1 MVDEPGDIEQ
11 VHMRAQAIFE
21 SRELAR
27 RWMASPVP
35 ALQGQKPEELVKT
48 LEGRKSVIAALKKLE
63 TGDFS

>member
-1 MVDEPGDIEQ
+1 MVTEPGDIEQ
-11 VHMRAQAIFE
+11 VYMRAQAIFE

-35 ALQGQKPEELVKT
+35 ALQDQKPEELVKT
-48 LEGRKSVIAALKKLE
+48 QEGRKSVIAALEKLE